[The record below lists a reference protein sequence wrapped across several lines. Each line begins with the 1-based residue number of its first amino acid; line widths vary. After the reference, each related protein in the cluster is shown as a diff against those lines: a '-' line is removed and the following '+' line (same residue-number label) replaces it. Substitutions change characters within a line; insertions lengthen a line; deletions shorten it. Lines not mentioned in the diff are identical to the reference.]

1 MGNKKSKKTPNL
13 NKKPISPEHK
23 IAVGIVRPPEDLPQ
37 SFDNFLISGS
47 GRSGTRFLA
56 NLMDRSEI
64 WTVKHEPGAAGVE
77 NYTSAESIGQT
88 YKRFEFHGDHY
99 GEVNSMLRRILIH
112 FPVRKKGVMIR
123 NPYDV
128 YLSIANRRQ
137 ATERKYLDE
146 FIESLGLVNYAISK
160 DKKMRKIVFEKLT
173 TDVDYAQDVLKFF
186 GIDDVVVTEEDI
198 KTKVNQTHEENRKYK
213 SIKDLPADIRKEVL
227 IHSERF
233 LEKHPIK

>member
-1 MGNKKSKKTPNL
+1 
-13 NKKPISPEHK
+13 
-23 IAVGIVRPPEDLPQ
+23 
-37 SFDNFLISGS
+37 
-47 GRSGTRFLA
+47 
-56 NLMDRSEI
+56 MDRSEI

>member
-1 MGNKKSKKTPNL
+1 
-13 NKKPISPEHK
+13 
-23 IAVGIVRPPEDLPQ
+23 
-37 SFDNFLISGS
+37 
-47 GRSGTRFLA
+47 
-56 NLMDRSEI
+56 
-64 WTVKHEPGAAGVE
+64 
-77 NYTSAESIGQT
+77 
-88 YKRFEFHGDHY
+88 
-99 GEVNSMLRRILIH
+99 
-112 FPVRKKGVMIR
+112 MIR